1 MKIYVKFNFET
12 ICRNLL
18 TQNLNDLNIKFELD
32 SVGEITILQTLTLS
46 QQEELY
52 TTLNASGIETIG
64 DQHLVIVQKLKDT
77 ILEFVRL
84 DHQIG
89 DYKLKDFI
97 DKKFSFSYN
106 YLSRIFT
113 ESTHLS
119 IEQFLILTKIDYVK
133 DLLADGQLSLTEIA
147 YKLNYSS
154 ISHLSKQFKKTTG
167 FTPSF
172 FIKLKKQLNSIE

>member
-1 MKIYVKFNFET
+1 MKLYVKFNFDT
-12 ICRNLL
+12 ICKNLL
-18 TQNLNDLNIKFELD
+18 TQKLNELEIKFELN
-32 SVGEITILQTLTLS
+32 SVGEITILQTLTGL
-46 QQEELY
+46 QKEELY
-52 TTLNASGIETIG
+52 ATLNASGIEAID
-64 DQHLVIVQKLKDT
+64 DQHLIIVQKLKDT
-77 ILEFVRL
+77 ILEYIKL
-84 DHQIG
+84 DHQTG
-89 DYKLKDFI
+89 NYKLKDFI

-113 ESTHLS
+113 ETTHLS

-133 DLLADGQLSLTEIA
+133 DLLTDGQLSLTEIA

-172 FIKLKKQLNSIE
+172 FIKLKKQLNSIT

>member
-32 SVGEITILQTLTLS
+32 SVGEITILQTLTPS

-52 TTLNASGIETIG
+52 ATLNASGIEAIG